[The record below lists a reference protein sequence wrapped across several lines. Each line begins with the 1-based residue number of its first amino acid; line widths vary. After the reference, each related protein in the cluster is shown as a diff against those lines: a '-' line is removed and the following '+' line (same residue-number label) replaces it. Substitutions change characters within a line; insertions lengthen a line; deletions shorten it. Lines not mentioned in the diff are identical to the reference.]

1 VIYVPVYNISLSMK
15 KISIK
20 QKLLNTIAA
29 HPKLFAL
36 SIGLALTMAVGT
48 ATGMLDHSHSAQAVF
63 YPERP

>member
-1 VIYVPVYNISLSMK
+1 MK